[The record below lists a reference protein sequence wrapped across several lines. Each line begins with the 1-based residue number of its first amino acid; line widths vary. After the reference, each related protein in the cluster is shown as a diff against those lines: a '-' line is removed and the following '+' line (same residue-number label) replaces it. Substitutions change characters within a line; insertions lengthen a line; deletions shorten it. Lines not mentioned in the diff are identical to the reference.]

1 MINGREVRQKSRTD
15 EAKYIAEQGM
25 KWAERAVRREDE
37 EVYLFRVLVEWGR
50 VVKEEREE
58 LKFVLGM
65 GETSKEEI
73 KQARQIKEM
82 KG

>member
-25 KWAERAVRREDE
+25 KWAEKAVRREDE

-50 VVKEEREE
+50 VMQEERDD
-58 LKFVLGM
+58 LKFVM
-65 GETSKEEI
+65 AETSKET
-73 KQARQIKEM
+73 KQTKEM